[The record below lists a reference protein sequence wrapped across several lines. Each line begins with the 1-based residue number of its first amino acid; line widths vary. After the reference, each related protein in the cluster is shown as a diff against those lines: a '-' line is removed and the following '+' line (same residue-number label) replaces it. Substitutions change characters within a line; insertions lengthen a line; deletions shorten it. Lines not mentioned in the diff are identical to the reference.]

1 MTCNV
6 QQQIS
11 KAMELIETARYR
23 IGVSEFVEAFIET
36 WSYQQSG
43 LYPPAKH
50 IPPDLTETAMELAA
64 LLSST
69 MLAAPTGDVLGI
81 LMSEVG
87 FSKRGTN
94 FYPTPPEIGQL
105 MAELISGAE
114 TKSSKELQHYEPCC
128 GSGINSLLWLE
139 QQLLERGEAGVG
151 DVSLSLEDI
160 DRLMVRCAM
169 LQLTHYLAARDVVI
183 KSFSIVGIDSLS
195 RATRGIAYYASRE
208 EAQEAFFAA

>member
-23 IGVSEFVEAFIET
+23 MGVSEFVEAFIET

-151 DVSLSLEDI
+151 DVSLSL
-160 DRLMVRCAM
+160 
-169 LQLTHYLAARDVVI
+169 
-183 KSFSIVGIDSLS
+183 
-195 RATRGIAYYASRE
+195 
-208 EAQEAFFAA
+208 